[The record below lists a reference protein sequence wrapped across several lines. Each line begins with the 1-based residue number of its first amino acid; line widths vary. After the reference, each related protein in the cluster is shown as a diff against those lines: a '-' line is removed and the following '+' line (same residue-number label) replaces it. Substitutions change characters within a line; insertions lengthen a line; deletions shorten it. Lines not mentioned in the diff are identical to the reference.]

1 MKRNALKLFGCLLI
15 GTGAISVWEGV
26 KKLRKEVHPFEPGP
40 LHLGRRGELIVLY
53 AQINKKEKVVYTF
66 TWNQARK
73 LEYELE
79 RTMDAVV
86 NDICYDC
93 VAKYDEIIVE
103 ID

>member
-1 MKRNALKLFGCLLI
+1 MKRKSLKLFACLLI
-15 GTGAISVWEGV
+15 GAGAISAWEGI
-26 KKLRKEVHPFEPGP
+26 KELWKEAHPFEPGP
-40 LHLGRRGELIVLY
+40 LHLERRGDFIVLY
-53 AQINKKEKVVYTF
+53 ARINKKERIVYTF

-73 LEYELE
+73 LVHDLE
-79 RTMDAVV
+79 RTMNAVV